1 MCSFTA
7 CGNLKYDMAYEADSA
22 VSSFNV
28 ISGRESKTAQPFA
41 ADLCVITG
49 DILDDE
55 NVDMSQ
61 ATAAVLVDL
70 NSKEAVYSKF
80 NHTDDA
86 KMTLEIAVNH
96 IPFTADFPE
105 VDPEGNE
112 ATIQFTS
119 DAAIIKTAS
128 ESPVTITLINKTASY
143 TA

>member
-1 MCSFTA
+1 
-7 CGNLKYDMAYEADSA
+7 
-22 VSSFNV
+22 
-28 ISGRESKTAQPFA
+28 
-41 ADLCVITG
+41 
-49 DILDDE
+49 
-55 NVDMSQ
+55 
-61 ATAAVLVDL
+61 
-70 NSKEAVYSKF
+70 
-80 NHTDDA
+80 
-86 KMTLEIAVNH
+86 MTLEIAVNH